1 MDETTKAI
9 IDGITVRYAKPTK
22 IPSGD
27 LCTVFYDCIQLSPAD
42 LARLAAEATGDLAEG
57 TFDVTLGLAYTGI
70 LFASAVAGGRQ
81 VSILT
86 TENKI
91 FGIDVKGKKVVI
103 VDDVVHS
110 GKRLLEATKLV
121 EQAGG
126 IVSGYACIID
136 RSLGKFGTPS
146 RPLWSAYQTDMS

>member
-9 IDGITVRYAKPTK
+9 IDSITVRYSKPTK

-42 LARLAAEATGDLAEG
+42 LARLAAEATGDLHEG
-57 TFDVTLGLAYTGI
+57 TFEVALGLAYTGI
-70 LFASAVAGGRQ
+70 LFASAVAGGKQ
-81 VSILT
+81 VSMLT
-86 TENKI
+86 TDNKI
-91 FGIDVKGKKVVI
+91 YGVDVKGKKVVI

-126 IVSGYACIID
+126 IVAGYACIID
-136 RSLGKFGTPS
+136 RSLRKFGTPS
-146 RPLWSAYQTDMS
+146 RPLWSAHQTDMS